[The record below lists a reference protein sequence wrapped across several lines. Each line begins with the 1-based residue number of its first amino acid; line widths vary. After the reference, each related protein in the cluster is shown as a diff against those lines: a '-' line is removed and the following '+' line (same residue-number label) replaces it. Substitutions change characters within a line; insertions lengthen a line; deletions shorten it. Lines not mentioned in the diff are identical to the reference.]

1 MLPAPKFVV
10 IAGCGG
16 FGSYLA
22 NTLSKSGS
30 SVVVVDNNP
39 EAFIKLS
46 EEFSG
51 FKVEGE
57 ITEVALLRRIKL
69 EKAEVFIAAT
79 REDNVNLM
87 VTQIAN
93 KIFGIREVYARV
105 NNPNRREVFED
116 MGIMTICPVVVAGD
130 SLLKEIGVEID
141 W

>member
-1 MLPAPKFVV
+1 MLDAPKFVV
-10 IAGCGG
+10 IAGCGS

-22 NTLSKSGS
+22 NTLSKTGS

-57 ITEVALLRRIKL
+57 ITEIALLRRIKL

-93 KIFGIREVYARV
+93 KIFGIRVVYARV

-130 SLLKEIGVEID
+130 SLLKDIGVKID
-141 W
+141 R

>member
-1 MLPAPKFVV
+1 MLDAPKFVV
-10 IAGCGG
+10 IAGCGS

-22 NTLSKSGS
+22 NTLSKTGI

-39 EAFIKLS
+39 ESFIKLS

-57 ITEVALLRRIKL
+57 ITEIALLRRIKL

-105 NNPNRREVFED
+105 NNPNRREVFDD

-141 W
+141 R

>member
-1 MLPAPKFVV
+1 MIDAPKFVI
-10 IAGCGG
+10 IAGCGR

-22 NTLSKSGS
+22 NTLSKTGT
-30 SVVVVDNNP
+30 SVVIVDNNP
-39 EAFIKLS
+39 EAFSHLA

-57 ITEVALLRRIKL
+57 ITEIALLRRIKL

-87 VTQIAN
+87 VTQIARE
-93 KIFGIREVYARV
+93 IFGVREVYARV
-105 NNPNRREVFED
+105 NDPNRREVFED
-116 MGIMTICPVVVAGD
+116 MGVMTICPLVVAGD
-130 SLLKEIGVEID
+130 SLLKEIGVKVD